1 MPFKFPRINFSGDN
15 NLGLYGF
22 ATESYCLLGF
32 SHAAKQLSSALK
44 VPVITAT
51 LFGTELCGVF
61 SAGNDNGVVLTPMI
75 EKHELTHLKASLK
88 NLNILVLETKYTAI
102 GNLVLCNNKGCIIS
116 PLLSQHRKE
125 IEDCLGVPVES
136 GKIGGFETVGS
147 AALSTDKGCLT
158 ANTASEE
165 ELKWIESVLNVKT
178 DLGTV
183 SRGSPFIH
191 SALIVNSSAAVCSE
205 SCTGPELGRI
215 GEVFE

>member
-1 MPFKFPRINFSGDN
+1 MPFKFPRMNFSGDH

-32 SHAAKQLSSALK
+32 SDAAKPVSSALK
-44 VPVITAT
+44 VPVITST

-61 SAGNDNGVVLTPMI
+61 AAGNDNGIILTPMI
-75 EKHELTHLKASLK
+75 EKEEIASLKTSLK
-88 NLNILVLETKYTAI
+88 NLNVLILDTKYTAI
-102 GNLVLCNNKGCIIS
+102 GNLILTNNKGCIIS

-125 IEDCLGVPVES
+125 IEECLGVPVES

-147 AALSTDKGCLT
+147 AALTTEKGCLT
-158 ANTASEE
+158 TNTATEE
-165 ELKWIESVLNVKT
+165 ELKWIESVLKVKT

-191 SALIVNSSAAVCSE
+191 SALIVNSLAAICSE